1 MYITNKGEPV
11 EKTTVSLR
19 KKTVAKIRELIKVR
33 DKQESVDQ
41 LVAEL
46 IEAYEILKGLDK

>member
-1 MYITNKGEPV
+1 M